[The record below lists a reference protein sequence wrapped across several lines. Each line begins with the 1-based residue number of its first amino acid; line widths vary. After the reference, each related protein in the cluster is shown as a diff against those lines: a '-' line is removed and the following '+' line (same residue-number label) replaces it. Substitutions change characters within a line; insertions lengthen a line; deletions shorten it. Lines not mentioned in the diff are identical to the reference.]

1 MVARIKR
8 EPANG
13 FGERLSS
20 LRKAAGITQT
30 AFAQEAGVSQR
41 MMAYYEGPT
50 AYPPAN
56 LLPIFAKV
64 LGVSVDVLL
73 GVEAGEQRVKATDTR
88 MHRRFQ
94 QIEKLESAEKR
105 QLLQL
110 IDTFIE
116 LDQLKR
122 KKQDDASGQMSG
134 DVEEIEDLTETKAA
148 KAAKKRK
155 NS

>member
-1 MVARIKR
+1 MTLFQTMPARIKR

-13 FGERLSS
+13 FGERLAS

-30 AFAQEAGVSQR
+30 ALAVEVGVSQR

-56 LLPIFAKV
+56 LLPVFAKA
-64 LGVSVDVLL
+64 LGVSVDTLL
-73 GVEAGEQRVKATDTR
+73 GVEAAPRRVKASDTR
-88 MHRRFQ
+88 MQRRFQ
-94 QIEKLESAEKR
+94 QIEKLEPAEKR

-122 KKQDDASGQMSG
+122 KTQASTPSQTSDGT
-134 DVEEIEDLTETKAA
+134 EETKI
-148 KAAKKRK
+148 
-155 NS
+155 